1 MKKRLDSA
9 EAQKYNEPVNLSHIL
24 IRGNKMN
31 NRKLYPVMLLIGIA
45 IGAGVGIL
53 ISKPKIDQQ
62 KKEIDQLVTQMQT
75 SKAESEKVIGRAA
88 AEITRKE
95 NELARMKVLLTQT
108 TTRLANMSAE
118 LKEVESPDSESL
130 VTSEPEVV
138 ITTAG
143 DADRILSKVPT
154 TDYIIEDGDSFWKIA
169 QEKLGDGNRYTEI
182 LELNPTISEDQTLNI
197 GTKIKIPAQ

>member
-1 MKKRLDSA
+1 
-9 EAQKYNEPVNLSHIL
+9 
-24 IRGNKMN
+24 
-31 NRKLYPVMLLIGIA
+31 MLLIGIA

-53 ISKPKIDQQ
+53 ISKPKIDKQ
-62 KKEIDQLVTQMQT
+62 KKEIDQLVTQMQA

-130 VTSEPEVV
+130 ETSEPEVV

-169 QEKLGDGNRYTEI
+169 QEQLGDGNRYTEI
-182 LELNPTISEDQTLNI
+182 LKLNPEISENQTLTI
-197 GTKIKIPAQ
+197 GMKVKIPAQ

>member
-1 MKKRLDSA
+1 
-9 EAQKYNEPVNLSHIL
+9 
-24 IRGNKMN
+24 
-31 NRKLYPVMLLIGIA
+31 MLLIGIA

-53 ISKPKIDQQ
+53 ISKPKIDEQ

-130 VTSEPEVV
+130 ETSEPEVV

-143 DADRILSKVPT
+143 DADRIPSTVPT

-169 QEKLGDGNRYTEI
+169 QEQLGDGNRYTEI

-197 GTKIKIPAQ
+197 GAKIKIPAQ

>member
-53 ISKPKIDQQ
+53 ISKPKIDEQ
-62 KKEIDQLVTQMQT
+62 KKEIDQLVIQMKRSKTESDENIQKKDKELVRMKDMVMQVT
-75 SKAESEKVIGRAA
+75 AQLSTVKAELQTIKNRPPEP
-88 AEITRKE
+88 
-95 NELARMKVLLTQT
+95 LLI
-108 TTRLANMSAE
+108 
-118 LKEVESPDSESL
+118 SPE
-130 VTSEPEVV
+130 TSEPEVV

-143 DADRILSKVPT
+143 DADRIPSTVPT

-197 GTKIKIPAQ
+197 GAKIKIPAQ

>member
-1 MKKRLDSA
+1 
-9 EAQKYNEPVNLSHIL
+9 
-24 IRGNKMN
+24 
-31 NRKLYPVMLLIGIA
+31 MLLIGIA

-53 ISKPKIDQQ
+53 ISKPKIDKQ

-130 VTSEPEVV
+130 VTSVFDV
-138 ITTAG
+138 HISTAG
-143 DADRILSKVPT
+143 DADRILSKAPT

-169 QEKLGDGNRYTEI
+169 QEQLGDGNRYTEI

>member
-1 MKKRLDSA
+1 
-9 EAQKYNEPVNLSHIL
+9 
-24 IRGNKMN
+24 MN
-31 NRKLYPVMLLIGIA
+31 NRKLCPVMLLIGIA

-53 ISKPKIDQQ
+53 ISKPKIDEQ

-143 DADRILSKVPT
+143 DANRTPSKVPT

-169 QEKLGDGNRYTEI
+169 QEQLGDGNRYTEI
-182 LELNPTISEDQTLNI
+182 LELNPAISEDQTLNI